1 MYTGVLTNRIKAR
14 IKKKFEFAILK
25 VSARIP
31 LMLIVRCGD
40 DSVMP
45 RPYWVVMNNGSL
57 RLNFISYWQS
67 QGFVTTGNS
76 SRGTRRETSGAET
89 QPSPSSGV

>member
-1 MYTGVLTNRIKAR
+1 LNSNSITPKAHIKPLVVNSPWIDANSCQGIKIRDKYNGVLTNRIKAR

-31 LMLIVRCGD
+31 LMFIVRCGD

-45 RPYWVVMNNGSL
+45 D
-57 RLNFISYWQS
+57 FI
-67 QGFVTTGNS
+67 GL
-76 SRGTRRETSGAET
+76 
-89 QPSPSSGV
+89 